1 VRRFGPDAIDV
12 VEDDDDLFD
21 DLAGCKVP
29 EQAEFRGEAKNR
41 ISRDSPIVRKSRWC
55 PDFRSGI

>member
-21 DLAGCKVP
+21 DLAGCKVS
-29 EQAEFRGEAKNR
+29 EQAEFRGEAKIAFQGTAR
-41 ISRDSPIVRKSRWC
+41 L
-55 PDFRSGI
+55 